1 MAPKPDDGS
10 VRPLKEPELAID
22 DFFLEDRD
30 IEVEKRRV
38 KKRLG
43 MTTSPDSH
51 GRKKTLYERL
61 RLDLRKAGM
70 NLEPAVVIK
79 RFLIITLSLLILG
92 SVAFGYT
99 FLVNDVPFWLTALYL
114 LGWFF
119 IGFAII
125 YPLIHLAFKSFLSYR
140 RFKRRLAVE
149 RVLPDFLRLVATNYR
164 SGMLLDEALIKSNR
178 PRFGIF
184 SKEIELVA
192 KTSKVKGDLSK
203 ALEIFSKKFD
213 SKVLQRAVNSINMS
227 IESGS
232 NISSLL
238 EEIAGNITRMRTMR
252 AAMAANVKNYII
264 FIVVAG
270 VIIAPLM
277 FSMSYVMND
286 KIVNIRSSVMEDAA
300 GSSPISF
307 GFFSFRGEG
316 GVEVQDFDVFAILM
330 LLTTSV
336 VSAFLIG
343 LIKHGHFQQGV
354 RRIPVFIVI
363 TLVLYWFGKNAL
375 AWLLAGV

>member
-1 MAPKPDDGS
+1 MASKPAETPA
-10 VRPLKEPELAID
+10 RPLKEPELAID
-22 DFFLEDRD
+22 EFFLEDRD
-30 IEVEKRRV
+30 IEAEKRRV
-38 KKRLG
+38 RKRLG
-43 MTTSPDSH
+43 MTVSDRPV
-51 GRKKTLYERL
+51 RKKTLYERL
-61 RLDLRKAGM
+61 RLDLRKAGLS
-70 NLEPAVVIK
+70 LEPGVVIR

-92 SVAFGYT
+92 SIVLGYAF
-99 FLVNDVPFWLTALYL
+99 LLNDVPFWLTALYL
-114 LGWFF
+114 LGWFV
-119 IGFAII
+119 IGFAVI
-125 YPLIHLAFKSFLSYR
+125 YPLVHLAFKSFLSYR

-227 IESGS
+227 IGSGS

-307 GFFSFRGEG
+307 GFFSFRGKG
-316 GVEVQDFDVFAILM
+316 GVEAQDFDVFAILM

-343 LIKHGHFQQGV
+343 L
-354 RRIPVFIVI
+354 
-363 TLVLYWFGKNAL
+363 
-375 AWLLAGV
+375 